1 MSIVYCTKFILLFG
15 LDFKRLVIVDSND
28 GHVRVKHLPDLSLP
42 GQIPRVVDRDDLNPL
57 CGGQ

>member
-15 LDFKRLVIVDSND
+15 LNFKCLVIVDGYD

-42 GQIPRVVDRDDLNPL
+42 CKIPGVVDRDDLNPL